1 MTGRRVNANT
11 VNNRTVVTTQATFPR
26 HNFNGNPVGLLV
38 HFTNTPHGALLTQQ
52 ATLMVMLPDSNSYRN
67 IRQPHILMEPMTTRT
82 SKKKKQQKIK
92 PREVNTYYENGRKKR
107 KTTRYEYESS

>member
-1 MTGRRVNANT
+1 MENLPILIANATGTYSNTNSNATGTYGQSFVTGRRVNANT
-11 VNNRTVVTTQATFPR
+11 VNNRTVVTTHATFPR

-38 HFTNTPHGALLTQQ
+38 HFTKTPHGALLTQQ

-82 SKKKKQQKIK
+82 SK
-92 PREVNTYYENGRKKR
+92 
-107 KTTRYEYESS
+107 